1 MDSSTLQG
9 TIVVE
14 RASADD
20 AAEIYALQR
29 LAYLSEA
36 EIYDDYTIVPLV
48 ETLDEARAGLAAAT
62 CALKAMRAGR
72 IVGAVRATRQGD
84 VWEVARL
91 MVHPAEQ
98 NRGLG
103 TRLMQ
108 AIEAAAPP
116 GVCCALFTGHAS
128 HRNLHLYRKFGYREV
143 RREPVHERLTFVHLE
158 KPVLDPE
165 DRGVLSTEC

>member
-1 MDSSTLQG
+1 MDSSTSQG
-9 TIVVE
+9 TIVIE

-20 AAEIYALQR
+20 AAAIYALQR

-36 EIYDDYTIVPLV
+36 AIYDDYTIVPLV
-48 ETLDEARAGLAAAT
+48 ETLDEAGAGLAAAT
-62 CALKAMRAGR
+62 CALKAVRGGR

-84 VWEVARL
+84 AWEVARL
-91 MVHPAEQ
+91 MVHPVEQ

-108 AIEAAAPP
+108 AIEAAAPL
-116 GVCCALFTGHAS
+116 GARCVLFTGHES
-128 HRNLHLYRKFGYREV
+128 NRNLHLYRKLGYREV

-158 KPVLDPE
+158 KRVL
-165 DRGVLSTEC
+165 RAG